1 MNRRSF
7 FSLLTHG
14 SSFRTEVS
22 SAHDRTQIT
31 AGLEPYATP
40 LTRADALHLLR
51 RLSFGPTTQMVTS
64 LIGKSAT
71 AAVDMLLGDGT
82 EPAPASPGTWVDKAQ
97 EDPNNLDIISKNGI
111 EAGWRANFLQLQNW
125 WANLMMNES
134 TVLSEKLT
142 MFWSGHFTTEF
153 TYDLGYVPPQVL
165 YRQNLMLRR
174 DRLGNFKTF
183 LEDVSLDPAMLVY
196 LGGVLNVKGK
206 PNENYGREMME
217 LYSCGIGQYSEGD
230 VKNAARVLT
239 GWKAALYSDSP
250 AKNGIFNA
258 YFEPRDHDIEA
269 KQFLE
274 NSIPARDDASNTEY
288 QVRTEEVR
296 KMIDILF
303 RQRTDAVGRFMMDK
317 LYRYFVYSNPSGTDA
332 SVIDELKTRFI
343 ESGFEIRPVVRALLS
358 SAHFFDAA
366 NRGVQIKTPGEYV
379 IGMARQLG
387 TALPSTAVATSDV
400 TKGSMASMEQV
411 LMDPPNVAGWP
422 GYRNWINTKS
432 YPQRS
437 QYARDLIKAW
447 TDAQIQTFVKQFPNH
462 TDVNALIDGVTEF
475 LLPVPVSQ
483 KRREYYVSVALA
495 GAKDYEWAGIINN
508 PVTGGV
514 RMRSLLNAMMKAPDF
529 HLC

>member
-1 MNRRSF
+1 MNRRNF
-7 FSLLTHG
+7 FSFLTQG
-14 SSFRTEVS
+14 SSFRTETS
-22 SAHDRTQIT
+22 SSGDRAGIA
-31 AGLEPYATP
+31 AGLEPYTTP
-40 LTRADALHLLR
+40 LSRVDALHLLR
-51 RLSFGPTTQMVTS
+51 RLSFGPTEALVS
-64 LIGKSAT
+64 SIIGKTSSQ
-71 AAVDMLLGDGT
+71 AVDILLGNGT
-82 EPAPASPGTWVDKAQ
+82 DAPPASPGAWVDKAQ
-97 EDPNNLDIISKNGI
+97 EDPANLDIISKNGI
-111 EAGWRANFLQLQNW
+111 EAGWRSSFLQLQNW
-125 WANLMMNES
+125 WANLMMTES

-142 MFWSGHFTTEF
+142 MFWSGHFTSEF
-153 TYDLGYVPPQVL
+153 TYDLGYIPPQVL
-165 YRQNLMLRR
+165 YRQNLLLRR
-174 DRLGNFKTF
+174 DRLANFKTF
-183 LEDVSLDPAMLVY
+183 LEDITLDPAMLVY
-196 LGGVLNVKGK
+196 LGGVLNIKGK

-217 LYSCGIGQYSEGD
+217 LYSCGIGQYTEGD

-250 AKNGIFNA
+250 AKNGIFNS

-274 NSIPARDDASNTEY
+274 NTIPARDDASNTEF

-303 RQRTDAVGRFMMDK
+303 RQRTDAVGRYMMSK
-317 LYRYFVYSNPSGTDA
+317 LYRYFVYSNPSASDA
-332 SVIDELKTRFI
+332 KVIDDLKSLFI
-343 ESGFEIRPVVRALLS
+343 NSNFEIRPVVKALLS

-366 NRGVQIKTPGEYV
+366 NRGAQIKTPAEFV
-379 IGMARQLG
+379 IGLARQLG
-387 TALPSTAVATSDV
+387 TALPSTAVATTDV
-400 TKGSMASMEQV
+400 TKGSMATMEQV

-447 TDAQIQTFVKQFPNH
+447 TDAQVQAFVKQFPNY
-462 TDVNALIDGVTEF
+462 TDVNALVTGVTEF
-475 LLPVPVSQ
+475 LLPVSITQ
-483 KRREYYVSVALA
+483 KRHDYYVGVLLA

-514 RMRSLLNAMMKAPDF
+514 RMRTLMNAMVKAPDF